1 MNTLRTIAVALVA
14 TARYGAEILWA
25 TWRKAP
31 DLADTCHRAPRQ
43 WAASLLR
50 AARVDVQLSGA
61 EHLHATAAGILVA
74 NHESWF
80 DVLALA
86 AHLPVPYCFVGK
98 AELTR
103 IPLFGPA
110 WQACGNI
117 PIDRSDHDAAVRS
130 LDRAGEQL
138 RRQGG
143 VVILFP
149 EGTRSADGHMLP
161 FKKGA
166 FVLALKLGVPVIPV
180 GISGSRPIMPKGRW
194 RVRPGT
200 IRLRIGPPLAVEG
213 LDEEDRD
220 RLVAR
225 ARAVV
230 EQLRNRDIGAGG
242 SPLDSE

>member
-1 MNTLRTIAVALVA
+1 MNTLRVLVVGLAA
-14 TARYGAEILWA
+14 TVRYGAEILWA
-25 TWRKAP
+25 TWRRAP
-31 DLADTCHRAPRQ
+31 HLAETCHRAPRR
-43 WAASLLR
+43 WAAALLR
-50 AARVDVQLSGA
+50 AGRVEVDLTGVENLLEAGP
-61 EHLHATAAGILVA
+61 GILVA

-98 AELTR
+98 EELTR
-103 IPLFGPA
+103 IPVFGPA

-117 PIDRSDHDAAVRS
+117 PIDRRDHDAAVRS

-149 EGTRSADGHMLP
+149 EGTRSPDGRMLP

-166 FVLALKLGVPVIPV
+166 FVLALKLGVPLLPV
-180 GISGSRPIMPKGRW
+180 GISGSRDVMPKGRW

-200 IRLRIGPPLAVEG
+200 IRVRLGPALPVDG
-213 LDEEDRD
+213 LDEADRD
-220 RLVAR
+220 ALMGR

-230 EQLRNRDIGAGG
+230 EALRSGDIGAGG
-242 SPLDSE
+242 KP